1 MTRSTEW
8 LRQRHRRV
16 MRGLRM
22 FFGIQIAFSVGLA
35 LTLDLIDR
43 QPLQWLSLIS
53 GGLVGLLLIPKAR
66 RILRWMYI
74 PILLGVDMLHVTAL
88 LWTASTATLARGSL
102 WGLAYIPVLV
112 AAGRWWSYPG
122 GAVALSV
129 VLAADAG
136 VLFGRL
142 PWREALPVFVFQA
155 VTAALGTWAAAQSE
169 SRTRR
174 DLLHQEALH
183 LTEEQVLSTTRAYQ
197 ELASGLQ
204 HIATCL
210 TTASAALPTDIAT
223 TRQQLSA
230 ASAGVEATTTRL
242 NRTLRDMG
250 GLPLAGRTLPEALAA
265 ELRQLRL
272 ETHVDSQF
280 SCDGHLPATRP
291 VVTAFLWRVVQEC
304 LSNVRKHAQAHKV
317 KVDLYGQQGSVILS
331 IHDDGVGFDAEQLD
345 NGAGPV
351 SLSRLQLQ
359 AIEHGGDLEVSSSA
373 EAGTLV
379 AVRVPVA
386 NPRR

>member
-16 MRGLRM
+16 MRGLRI
-22 FFGIQIAFSVGLA
+22 FFGVQIAFSVGLA
-35 LTLDLIDR
+35 FILDLVER
-43 QPLQWLSLIS
+43 QPFHWLALIS
-53 GGLVGLLLIPKAR
+53 GGLVGLLLLPRAR

-88 LWTASTATLARGSL
+88 LWAAPATTLARGSL
-102 WGLAYIPVLV
+102 WALAYIPVLV

-129 VLAADAG
+129 VLATDAA

-142 PWREALPVFVFQA
+142 PWRAAGPVFVFQA

-183 LTEEQVLSTTRAYQ
+183 LSEEQVLSTTRAYQ

-204 HIATCL
+204 QIHATL
-210 TTASAALPTDIAT
+210 AVATAALPGDIAQT
-223 TRQQLSA
+223 QAQLSA
-230 ASAGVEATTTRL
+230 ASDGVQATTVRL
-242 NRTLRDMG
+242 NRTLRDIG

-291 VVTAFLWRVVQEC
+291 VVTAFLWRVVQET

-317 KVDLYGQQGSVILS
+317 KVDLYGQQGCVVLS
-331 IHDDGVGFDAEQLD
+331 IHDDGVGFDAAELS

-351 SLSRLQLQ
+351 SLARLQIQ
-359 AIEHGGDLEVSSSA
+359 AAEFAGSLEVESRPA
-373 EAGTLV
+373 GGTLV
-379 AVRVPVA
+379 AVRVPAA
-386 NPRR
+386 NPRS

>member
-22 FFGIQIAFSVGLA
+22 FFGVQIVFSVGLA
-35 LTLDLIDR
+35 FVLDLVE
-43 QPLQWLSLIS
+43 QQTFHWLALIS
-53 GGLVGLLLIPKAR
+53 GGLVGLLLLPQAR
-66 RILRWMYI
+66 RLLRWMYI

-88 LWTASTATLARGSL
+88 LWAAPTATLARGSL
-102 WGLAYIPVLV
+102 WALAYIPVLV

-129 VLAADAG
+129 VLATDAA

-142 PWREALPVFVFQA
+142 PWRAALPVFVFQA

-183 LTEEQVLSTTRAYQ
+183 LSEEQVLSTTRAYQ
-197 ELASGLQ
+197 ELAGGLQ
-204 HIATCL
+204 QIATAV
-210 TTASAALPTDIAT
+210 TAASAALRDSPAETQ
-223 TRQQLSA
+223 QQLSA
-230 ASAGVEATTTRL
+230 ASAGVQATTTRL
-242 NRTLRDMG
+242 NRSLRDIG

-291 VVTAFLWRVVQEC
+291 LVTAFLWRVVQES

-317 KVDLYGQQGSVILS
+317 KVDLYGQQGSVVLS
-331 IHDDGVGFDAEQLD
+331 IHDDGVGFDAADLS
-345 NGAGPV
+345 NGASPV
-351 SLSRLQLQ
+351 SLARLQLQ
-359 AIEHGGDLEVSSSA
+359 AAEFGGALEVASSP

-379 AVRVPVA
+379 EVRVPVA
-386 NPRR
+386 NPRS